1 MPNENASAAAGAG
14 AAQNA
19 AQNGSGTQPQPDQNP
34 NGGQAAADGAAVNAD
49 AFEADE
55 LVDLGEGKMS
65 WNDLVAAGRERL
77 KTAKAGSGA
86 AAGGDGNGGT
96 GAGGGQPQAGAPID
110 PRDQALLGLTKEV
123 FEMKAEKAVEQF
135 PNATV
140 ADIRRRLLELA
151 PEKRDLKKIP
161 EIAKEIHEEIEARV
175 AKRHEDY
182 IREKSEAARKDLIGG
197 GGAPVPSGE
206 GGDKPITLDDKQ
218 ELSKRISTY
227 LKKT

>member
-1 MPNENASAAAGAG
+1 MANENAGAAAGAG

-19 AQNGSGTQPQPDQNP
+19 AQNGSGSQPQPDQNP

-55 LVDLGEGKMS
+55 VVDLGEGKMS

-77 KTAKAGSGA
+77 KSAKAGSGA
-86 AAGGDGNGGT
+86 AAGGEGGNGGQ
-96 GAGGGQPQAGAPID
+96 GAGGGKPQGDPID

-140 ADIRRRLLELA
+140 ADIRRRLLDLA
-151 PEKRDLKKIP
+151 PDKRDLKKIP

-175 AKRHEDY
+175 AKRHETY
-182 IREKSEAARKDLIGG
+182 IKEKSEAARKDLIGG

-206 GGDKPITLDDKQ
+206 GSDKPITLDDAA
-218 ELSKRISTY
+218 ELSKRVQTY